1 VTVSVKQSSTTPA
14 SSHALPR
21 PTVLRS
27 GPGAFGAENKSAYFM
42 QHGLRVILDIKHVR
56 FLAIK
61 NKPVRPYK
69 DHIESAFDFKQE
81 KSCVEELRALDCQ
94 ASRRLI
100 FGQLDLGGVDITRQT
115 RLPDQISRIECN
127 LRYLHRTSLKTD
139 KGLVEVKPLV
149 DNVPVPC
156 FAYFEISELAYQQS
170 SHHCQDLA
178 LLTPVNSP
186 DKFCVS
192 LQLRNPSSKIP
203 FVVTA
208 IWNETVRLRCGDPEP
223 LPVKLHNNARENA
236 INALLDCYDKDK
248 AKELKTRSEASSS
261 SEQNSYRKNSPV
273 TSPTLSVPRELT
285 KKSSKTAVTFQSLVE
300 GVPRD
305 DKVFGRVLRI
315 VNGNYG
321 LCIAVKTGEDG
332 IVRNFEVLFDVYDV
346 WVAEESKVLAEL
358 GKKLQDVMKVGDFV
372 KLHHVKVESCPL
384 GAKRVVENM
393 ATFITT
399 SNSAETILD
408 RAFPSSALP
417 IHDIGRI
424 DSKKITNFSLVVKQ
438 LMNLDYDSSEL
449 KVIEEVKKVIE
460 EIEIKKSQE
469 KLHNNSDGLVAI
481 STDENRQIDIV
492 KNIKSD
498 KGYNVTE
505 INNEDNQSF
514 GRSEDEV
521 DEIKDCTAHES
532 VIYESQKLNNEM
544 LKTAVILKSS
554 EECIE
559 DEKTEDLN
567 RSLDEMLMSANRVI
581 ESYEAEN

>member
-1 VTVSVKQSSTTPA
+1 
-14 SSHALPR
+14 
-21 PTVLRS
+21 
-27 GPGAFGAENKSAYFM
+27 
-42 QHGLRVILDIKHVR
+42 
-56 FLAIK
+56 
-61 NKPVRPYK
+61 
-69 DHIESAFDFKQE
+69 
-81 KSCVEELRALDCQ
+81 
-94 ASRRLI
+94 
-100 FGQLDLGGVDITRQT
+100 
-115 RLPDQISRIECN
+115 
-127 LRYLHRTSLKTD
+127 
-139 KGLVEVKPLV
+139 
-149 DNVPVPC
+149 
-156 FAYFEISELAYQQS
+156 
-170 SHHCQDLA
+170 
-178 LLTPVNSP
+178 
-186 DKFCVS
+186 
-192 LQLRNPSSKIP
+192 
-203 FVVTA
+203 
-208 IWNETVRLRCGDPEP
+208 
-223 LPVKLHNNARENA
+223 
-236 INALLDCYDKDK
+236 
-248 AKELKTRSEASSS
+248 
-261 SEQNSYRKNSPV
+261 
-273 TSPTLSVPRELT
+273 
-285 KKSSKTAVTFQSLVE
+285 
-300 GVPRD
+300 
-305 DKVFGRVLRI
+305 
-315 VNGNYG
+315 
-321 LCIAVKTGEDG
+321 
-332 IVRNFEVLFDVYDV
+332 
-346 WVAEESKVLAEL
+346 
-358 GKKLQDVMKVGDFV
+358 MKVGDFV

-399 SNSAETILD
+399 SNSAEMILD

-469 KLHNNSDGLVAI
+469 KLHNSSDGLVAI

-521 DEIKDCTAHES
+521 DEIKDRTAHES